1 MKSKRKRFHG
11 LKGPSPLPSVL
22 LLLVCL
28 CGQFAGSV
36 FLQAAEELDIDRYRQ
51 GERVPIHL
59 GGFESTTLGALKF
72 DLEIQGFESATKEEA
87 VLSLTGSQRGN
98 EVRVRL
104 ADAQGGGGVFYRGYA
119 GTAGRDQAHT
129 IADDVVQAVFG
140 NPGISKT
147 MIAFRGKTAGV
158 WEIYVSDYDGYDASQ
173 VTRDRSHVA
182 APTWI
187 PGNLGLYYTSYKV
200 GSPNIVS
207 HDLRSGS
214 RKRITRNSGL
224 NTSAALSPDGSR
236 IAMILS
242 KSGSPDLYVARKDGS
257 GEIRLTRSKEEEAC
271 PTWSQDGQKLCFTSS
286 ARGGV
291 RLYTIAASGGTPKRL
306 STGSVSGMITEPDW
320 SPDGK
325 WIAFTSR
332 TGGVGYICVVPAAG
346 GQAEVLTQGEDPCW
360 APNSRNLVFMREK
373 KGRKTLSLLDVPT
386 KHVKDVFQTAA
397 EQSQPSWAR

>member
-28 CGQFAGSV
+28 CVQFAGSV

-87 VLSLTGSQRGN
+87 VFSLTGSQRGN

-104 ADAQGGGGVFYRGYA
+104 ADAQGGASVFYRGYA

-224 NTSAALSPDGSR
+224 NTSAALSPDGAR

-242 KSGSPDLYVARKDGS
+242 KSGSLTFVARKDGS
-257 GEIRLTRSKEEEAC
+257 GEIRLTRSKEERLVLPGLRMGKVMFHLIRARRGS
-271 PTWSQDGQKLCFTSS
+271 PLHHSRFRRHPKAPFHRFGQWHD
-286 ARGGV
+286 
-291 RLYTIAASGGTPKRL
+291 Y
-306 STGSVSGMITEPDW
+306 
-320 SPDGK
+320 
-325 WIAFTSR
+325 R
-332 TGGVGYICVVPAAG
+332 T
-346 GQAEVLTQGEDPCW
+346 
-360 APNSRNLVFMREK
+360 
-373 KGRKTLSLLDVPT
+373 
-386 KHVKDVFQTAA
+386 
-397 EQSQPSWAR
+397 